1 MKIGETI
8 RVAFGSLRSN
18 KLRSS
23 LTILGIVIGIFSII
37 SISTVL
43 SMMQNSIEEGLSELG
58 KYTFQI
64 QKLPRIQMGRLSDK
78 IWNRKNINIEEYYR
92 FRDLLT
98 EAKYVGAEQWHFG
111 CRVKSQWDSTNPNV
125 SAVGVTPE
133 AILTNQWTV
142 ESGRSLNQNDLD
154 YNHRVCILGADLV
167 QKLFKTVNPIDREI
181 RVNNLR
187 LKVIGIFEPRGQVF
201 GQSRDNFLAMP
212 LTVFQNEYGKY
223 RNSLNIT
230 VMAFGPLSYN
240 ATIDIATGIFRTIR
254 KVPPGEEN
262 DFEIFSNDSLI
273 AQMNEVT
280 KYVKWGSVLVALI
293 ALLAAGVGIMNI
305 MLVSVTERTREIGI
319 RKALGAKKR
328 NILIQFLIESVT
340 LSQFGGIIGIIL
352 GLLAGNM
359 AGSLLKAPPAFPLDW
374 IITGIALCIFVGIGF
389 GTYPAYKAASLDPI
403 EALRY
408 E

>member
-1 MKIGETI
+1 MKIGETFQ
-8 RVAFGSLRSN
+8 VAFSSMRTN
-18 KLRSS
+18 KLRSL

-37 SISTVL
+37 SISTVI
-43 SMMQNSIEEGLSELG
+43 SMMQNSIEEGLSMLG

-64 QKLPRIQMGRLSDK
+64 QKFPELRMGRLSDQ
-78 IWNRKNINIEEYYR
+78 ILNRKKITIDQYYR
-92 FRDLLT
+92 LRDLLT
-98 EAKYVGAEQWHFG
+98 EAKYVGAEQWRNGF
-111 CRVKSQWDSTNPNV
+111 RVKSQWEATNPNIPV
-125 SAVGVTPE
+125 MGITPE
-133 AILTNQWTV
+133 AILTNQLTV
-142 ESGRSLNQNDLD
+142 ESGRPFNQNDLD
-154 YNHRVCILGADLV
+154 YNHRVCILGSDLV
-167 QKLFKTVNPIDREI
+167 KKLFKSINPIDQDI

-187 LKVIGIFEPRGQVF
+187 LRVIGVFETRGQIF
-201 GQSRDNFLAMP
+201 GQSRDNFLAIP
-212 LTVFQNEYGKY
+212 LTVFQNEYGK
-223 RNSLNIT
+223 RISSINIS
-230 VMAFGPLSYN
+230 VMTFGPQSYN
-240 ATIDIATGIFRTIR
+240 ATIDAAIGIFRTIR
-254 KVPPGEEN
+254 KVPAGEEN

-273 AQMNEVT
+273 EQMNSIT
-280 KYVKWGSVLVALI
+280 QYVKWGSLLVALI

-328 NILIQFLIESVT
+328 NILIQFLIEAVT

-352 GLLAGNM
+352 GLMAGNM

-374 IITGIALCIFVGIGF
+374 IITGIMLCVLVGVGF